1 MSDQLCRCCQAEV
14 VEQGDVEDTRSD
26 GSGLSYVDAPI
37 APVEERLQEIRAITN
52 ELIEVNPGGYK
63 LVCDLATN

>member
-1 MSDQLCRCCQAEV
+1 
-14 VEQGDVEDTRSD
+14 VEQGDAEETRSD
-26 GSGLSYVDAPI
+26 GSGLSYIDAPM
-37 APVEERLQEIRAITN
+37 APAEERLQEIHAITN